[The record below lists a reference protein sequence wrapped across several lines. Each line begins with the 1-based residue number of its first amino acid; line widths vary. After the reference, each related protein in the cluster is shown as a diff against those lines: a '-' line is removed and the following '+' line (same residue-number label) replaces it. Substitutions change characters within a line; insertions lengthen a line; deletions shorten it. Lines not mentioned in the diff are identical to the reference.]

1 MCVLSLEH
9 VYYDWDKYQKIDE
22 ISFEEMQE
30 DLETFIYII
39 ETAYAGY
46 EDALARGMD
55 TNILRQKI
63 LNHFEGQDVINI
75 EDFAKKIVRDF

>member
-1 MCVLSLEH
+1 
-9 VYYDWDKYQKIDE
+9 
-22 ISFEEMQE
+22 MQE

-63 LNHFEGQDVINI
+63 LNHFEI
-75 EDFAKKIVRDF
+75 

>member
-1 MCVLSLEH
+1 
-9 VYYDWDKYQKIDE
+9 
-22 ISFEEMQE
+22 MQE

-75 EDFAKKIVRDF
+75 EDFAKNCSRLLSHTFRIIMRPLKARIIIMGL

>member
-1 MCVLSLEH
+1 
-9 VYYDWDKYQKIDE
+9 
-22 ISFEEMQE
+22 MQE

-75 EDFAKKIVRDF
+75 EDFAKNCSRLLSHTFRIIMRKLKARIIIMGL

>member
-1 MCVLSLEH
+1 
-9 VYYDWDKYQKIDE
+9 
-22 ISFEEMQE
+22 MQE

-75 EDFAKKIVRDF
+75 EDFAKNCSRLLRIIMRKLKARIIIMGL

>member
-1 MCVLSLEH
+1 
-9 VYYDWDKYQKIDE
+9 
-22 ISFEEMQE
+22 MQE

-63 LNHFEGQDVINI
+63 LNDFEGQDVINI
-75 EDFAKKIVRDF
+75 EDFAKNCSRLLSHTFRIIMRTLKARIIIMGL